1 MVLVLDTTWQAM
13 MDTYR
18 NEVASKRCGQ
28 YFFSVHASPGVFFF
42 FFFFFLQSPRCM
54 VPGMRHVR
62 NIPRTDEVD
71 HHVDPN
77 LPL

>member
-42 FFFFFLQSPRCM
+42 FFFFFCCFPVVWYLVCDMSGIYLGR
-54 VPGMRHVR
+54 MR
-62 NIPRTDEVD
+62 
-71 HHVDPN
+71 
-77 LPL
+77 

>member
-42 FFFFFLQSPRCM
+42 FFFFFFFFPLFLFLGL
-54 VPGMRHVR
+54 GMCG
-62 NIPRTDEVD
+62 
-71 HHVDPN
+71 
-77 LPL
+77 